1 VICRYLGWMI
11 RSAARWGQVF
21 RAVGD
26 AGPAD
31 RAMSEGPMAVTLA
44 DIVFGGPTSVIRQAG
59 APGVGPEVA
68 R

>member
-1 VICRYLGWMI
+1 
-11 RSAARWGQVF
+11 
-21 RAVGD
+21 
-26 AGPAD
+26 
-31 RAMSEGPMAVTLA
+31 MAVTLA